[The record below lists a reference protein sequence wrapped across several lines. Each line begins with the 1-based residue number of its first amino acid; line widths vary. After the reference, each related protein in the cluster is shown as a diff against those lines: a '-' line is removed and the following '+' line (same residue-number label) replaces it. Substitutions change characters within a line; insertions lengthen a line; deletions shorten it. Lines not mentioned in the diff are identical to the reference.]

1 MMTYA
6 AGLAFNL
13 AYLVLEGALVGWIFN
28 TVELALALGVIAAKL
43 WLERGGRG
51 KRDAEDRKEY
61 AEHVKEEREEEEEE
75 EEEEEA
81 KDKTGAAAAAAAA
94 KESATGRT
102 TTIAETRV

>member
-1 MMTYA
+1 MLTYA

-13 AYLVLEGALVGWIFN
+13 AYLVLENALVGWIFN

-61 AEHVKEEREEEEEE
+61 VEHVKEERKEEEEED
-75 EEEEEA
+75 EEA
-81 KDKTGAAAAAAAA
+81 KETAAAA
-94 KESATGRT
+94 KEAVTKRATAT
-102 TTIAETRV
+102 NAETRV